1 MGLRLR
7 RFKERARQNW
17 HLTLDR
23 SFPATVNHRNEAMMR
38 EAGTFALNLRR
49 VEKDIRSVKD
59 ATEGLLNTTRMVM
72 SAPLPRIYE
81 DSGNGR
87 VIAQVLSE
95 RDCDNLIGGDFSVED
110 LQRVSRDT
118 SRQLD
123 AEVLAPMGRWNAA
136 FQSVEVR
143 MKRLEAIR
151 LEVDSRRRTEADLS
165 MKVEKQRDNLPK
177 TGAKGNDQ
185 MQDTIRELQHKQ
197 NKLAAA
203 QQSFLEHE
211 ALVHTQLSQL
221 IKDGVW
227 LKSYIAAVMR
237 VEQTAFMTAFQA
249 MGPSRPGVGVSQS
262 ITESLPAPE
271 PPRRQTGSLQS
282 PNYTSPAS
290 MVMNKVVSR
299 LKRNPANNGQPL
311 GTSSGKDSS
320 VFEEAPVAPTHLIG
334 ANTGNPQETASR
346 YNSNRYGD
354 SSVKTTYGNQQVPAW

>member
-1 MGLRLR
+1 M
-7 RFKERARQNW
+7 K
-17 HLTLDR
+17 
-23 SFPATVNHRNEAMMR
+23 
-38 EAGTFALNLRR
+38 EAGAFALNLRR
-49 VEKDIRSVKD
+49 CERDIRGVKE

-87 VIAQVLSE
+87 VVAQLPSDRE
-95 RDCDNLIGGDFSVED
+95 CDNLIGGDFSIED

-165 MKVEKQRDNLPK
+165 MKVEKQRDNLPR

-185 MQDTIRELQHKQ
+185 MQDTMRELQHKQ

-203 QQSFLEHE
+203 QQSFVEHE

-237 VEQTAFMTAFQA
+237 VEQTAFMSAFQA
-249 MGPSRPGVGVSQS
+249 MGPTRPGVGVSQS
-262 ITESLPAPE
+262 MAESLPAPE
-271 PPRRQTGSLQS
+271 PQRRQTGTLRS
-282 PNYTSPAS
+282 PGYTSPAS
-290 MVMNKVVSR
+290 TVMNKVVSR
-299 LKRNPANNGQPL
+299 LKRNPAESGQPL
-311 GTSSGKDSS
+311 GISSSKDSS
-320 VFEEAPVAPTHLIG
+320 VFDAPVAPTHLI
-334 ANTGNPQETASR
+334 TAAPAVPTHMLSR
-346 YNSNRYGD
+346 YDSNRYGD
-354 SSVKTTYGNQQVPAW
+354 TAITAYGNQQVPAW